1 MRQFEGR
8 EGPIQKRGEF
18 DDRRSAKKNRVST
31 ARCHRICE
39 SAAGLLGKIQAGL
52 QEQHGLIRLGN
63 RDARQCPCF
72 SRKSVRNVKPAC
84 GHVSEEV
91 IKVYRANIA
100 MEPMEKYETLGG
112 FMDMLRK
119 DWNEFCAAKGNS

>member
-1 MRQFEGR
+1 MRQFDGR
-8 EGPIQKRGEF
+8 EAPIQKRGEF
-18 DDRRSAKKNRVST
+18 DDRRSAKKIPGEHGETSQNL
-31 ARCHRICE
+31 RIRGG
-39 SAAGLLGKIQAGL
+39 AAGQGPAGL
-52 QEQHGLIRLGN
+52 QEQHGLIHSGN
-63 RDARQCPCF
+63 RDARQGPCF

-91 IKVYRANIA
+91 IKVYRANAA

-119 DWNEFCAAKGNS
+119 DWNEFCAVEGKS